1 MSAIKSLTA
10 RSSYAG
16 RKHFSLS
23 AGLLFVLPSIIFVSI
38 FFLWPLYK
46 LILMS
51 FQDYPLLGDPSWIGL
66 DNYKEAFTDDEF
78 KGSFKVT
85 IIYTLIVT
93 PLLFITGLGCA
104 LLIKGTS
111 RISIFFRTIFFIPVV
126 IGFGSAAFLWFWFIN
141 PDTGYLPQ
149 VMRDLGLGDMKESWT
164 ATMPLALIMVVLM
177 VVWKF
182 TAFQMIGFMTG
193 LQAIPE
199 EINESASLDG
209 ATGIKKLRFISLP
222 LLRRT
227 IGLLMVLSISGSLL
241 AFDQFYIIT
250 AGRPEGETQTIA
262 FYLFRQAF
270 LAFRL
275 GYGAALSVI
284 LAVLLMIIS
293 LIQIK
298 LSRMDTHE

>member
-1 MSAIKSLTA
+1 
-10 RSSYAG
+10 
-16 RKHFSLS
+16 
-23 AGLLFVLPSIIFVSI
+23 
-38 FFLWPLYK
+38 
-46 LILMS
+46 MS

-111 RISIFFRTIFFIPVV
+111 RISIFFRTVFFIPVV

-164 ATMPLALIMVVLM
+164 STMPLAL
-177 VVWKF
+177 
-182 TAFQMIGFMTG
+182 
-193 LQAIPE
+193 PE

-227 IGLLMVLSISGSLL
+227 IGLLMVLSVSGSLL